1 MVHTVINNLIRYLKL
16 TGKIA
21 KYSYIASL
29 EYRFDYAVRILRI
42 FIEFGL
48 ALLFINVFFQNTSI
62 LGNWTKEGVILVYGI
77 FTSIFALVF
86 TFLDG
91 NLEELAWR
99 KIINGEL
106 DGVLTKPVDTQF
118 LVSFGRMHIQNLWR
132 VALGIVMS
140 VYAIS
145 GMGVSIGMVQLMVFL
160 GTSVCAAL
168 IIFSLLSLVSTLSF
182 WTLTSEPV
190 DMASTTLTITRYPMD
205 IFPKK
210 IVHWLTIFPLIFIAT
225 VPARALL
232 GKFDLLTWI
241 SPIVAILFLA
251 VSRKFFYWALRH
263 YSSASS

>member
-1 MVHTVINNLIRYLKL
+1 MVHMVINSLIRYLKL
-16 TGKIA
+16 TGNIA

-29 EYRFDYAVRILRI
+29 EYRFQYAVRILRI
-42 FIEFGL
+42 VIEFGL
-48 ALLFINVFFQNTSI
+48 ALLFINVFFQNTSV

-77 FTSIFALVF
+77 FTSIFSLVVI
-86 TFLDG
+86 FLDG

-118 LVSFGRMHIQNLWR
+118 LLSFGQMHIQNLWR

-145 GMGVSIGMVQLMVFL
+145 GMGISIGMAQLMVFL
-160 GTSVCAAL
+160 ATSVCAML
-168 IIFSLLSLVSTLSF
+168 IVFSLLSFVSTLSF

-190 DMASTTLTITRYPMD
+190 EMASTTLTITRYPMD

-225 VPARALL
+225 VPAKALL
-232 GKFDLLTWI
+232 GEFDLLTWI
-241 SPIVAILFLA
+241 SPIVAIIFLT
-251 VSRKFFYWALRH
+251 VSRKFFYFALRH